1 MSDKKFTVLKI
12 WCYGHACEVIQKAK
26 ELGYHYH
33 NPGRTDDNDILDG
46 IKSIYLDEYGVITH
60 MTSNGTDGVYFEHH
74 SNPEI
79 KLEVF
84 LGKTN
89 DSHVYYYGKV
99 SDVHM
104 YICCNKISVNEDD
117 DFLLII

>member
-12 WCYGHACEVIQKAK
+12 WCYGHVHEVVQKAK

-33 NPGRTDDNDILDG
+33 NPGRTDNNDILDR
-46 IKSIYLDEYGVITH
+46 IKSIYLDEYGRITH

-79 KLEVF
+79 KLESF
-84 LGKTN
+84 LCKAN
-89 DSHVYYYGKV
+89 DDHVYF
-99 SDVHM
+99 
-104 YICCNKISVNEDD
+104 NNTDD